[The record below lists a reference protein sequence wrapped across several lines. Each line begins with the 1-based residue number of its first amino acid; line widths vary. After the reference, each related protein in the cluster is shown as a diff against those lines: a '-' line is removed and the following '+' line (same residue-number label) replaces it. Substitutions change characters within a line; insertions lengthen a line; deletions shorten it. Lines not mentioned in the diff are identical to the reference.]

1 MKLSVIIPV
10 YNTEKYLEQCIESV
24 INQKNKD
31 LEIILVDDGSQ
42 DSSSIICDNYAS
54 NYPFIHSIHIK
65 NSGPAT
71 AKNVGYL
78 QAKGEYISFIDSDDE
93 LMPNMY
99 CTMLDSA
106 YKNNADIVC
115 CSYKQI
121 DEKGLISHI
130 DSTQMEY
137 ILNQEEGIKHLL
149 EKDKIYSQCWTKIY
163 KRDILEANNILFVE
177 GLKTE
182 EDFIYNLYAF
192 LNSKIITIVDYPLYI
207 YTHRESSLSRDYF
220 KSNLIQ
226 FHKNMILRLD
236 LTDTQI
242 NLKFPQL
249 KIICSAHCIQYYNLL
264 IGRASMFDY
273 EISESYYLHA
283 FKYIRK
289 NYKALF
295 KYHQRCGFSILGAL
309 LIFILSPRH
318 YFIYRKNKYNLLT
331 S

>member
-10 YNTEKYLEQCIESV
+10 YNTEKYLKQCIESV

-121 DEKGLISHI
+121 DENGLISHI

-163 KRDILEANNILFVE
+163 KRDILETNNILFVE

-236 LTDTQI
+236 QTDCI
-242 NLKFPQL
+242 IKERFPKL
-249 KIICSAHCIQYYNLL
+249 NEICTIHCIQYYNLL
-264 IGRASMFDY
+264 VGRASMFEY
-273 EISESYYLHA
+273 NISRPYYLHA
-283 FKYIRK
+283 HLYIRK
-289 NYKALF
+289 NYKTLI
-295 KYHQRCGFSILGAL
+295 KYHNRCGFSMIGVV
-309 LIFILSPRH
+309 IFLILSPKQYH
-318 YFIYRKNKYNLLT
+318 KYRNRKINLR
-331 S
+331 

>member
-10 YNTEKYLEQCIESV
+10 YNTEKYLKRCIDSV
-24 INQKNKD
+24 INQINND

-42 DSSSIICDNYAS
+42 DSSSVICDNYAS
-54 NYPFIHSIHIK
+54 NYSFIHSIHIK

-71 AKNVGYL
+71 AKNVVYL

-99 CTMLDSA
+99 YMMLDSA
-106 YKNNADIVC
+106 YMNNADIVC

-121 DEKGLISHI
+121 DENGIISHKE
-130 DSTQMEY
+130 STQKEY

-149 EKDKIYSQCWTKIY
+149 EKNKIYSQCWTKIY
-163 KRDILEANNILFVE
+163 KRKILETNNILFVE

-182 EDFIYNLYAF
+182 EDFIYNLHVF

-236 LTDTQI
+236 QTDSKIKQ
-242 NLKFPQL
+242 KFPQL
-249 KIICSAHCIQYYNLL
+249 NIICSAHCIQYYNLL

-273 EISESYYLHA
+273 EMSKPYYLHA
-283 FKYIRK
+283 FEYIRN

-295 KYHQRCGFSILGAL
+295 KYHHRCGFSILGAI
-309 LIFILSPRH
+309 LIFILSPRY
-318 YFIYRKNKYNLLT
+318 YFIYRKSKINQT